1 MTTTTNNIEMR
12 IKFIEAMSI
21 VKVSTEM
28 PKTKEYRLRYF
39 FGTWMTSSIIFAESD
54 AEAIHD
60 ADEVYN
66 KNGNLADWQY
76 PVALWCGNR
85 KVKEYNNRSI
95 YGK

>member
-1 MTTTTNNIEMR
+1 MATTNNIEMR

-21 VKVSTEM
+21 VKISTEM
-28 PKTKEYRLRYF
+28 PKTKEYRLMYF
-39 FGTWMTSSIIFAESD
+39 FGTWVTKSIIPAECD
-54 AEAIHD
+54 KEAIFD
-60 ADEVYN
+60 ADEVYS
-66 KNGNLADWQY
+66 KSNLTNWQY

>member
-28 PKTKEYRLRYF
+28 PKTKEYRLMYF
-39 FGTWMTSSIIFAESD
+39 FGTWVTKSIIPAECD
-54 AEAIHD
+54 KEAIHD

-66 KNGNLADWQY
+66 ENGILADWQY
-76 PVALWCGNR
+76 PVALWCGIR
-85 KVKEYNNRSI
+85 KVKEYNTRSI